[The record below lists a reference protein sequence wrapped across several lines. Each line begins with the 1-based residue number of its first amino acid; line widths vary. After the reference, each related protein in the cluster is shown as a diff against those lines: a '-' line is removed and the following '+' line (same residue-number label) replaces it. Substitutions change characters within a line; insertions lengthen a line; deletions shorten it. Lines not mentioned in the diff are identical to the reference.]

1 LARTID
7 PFAKS
12 QPIIHTQK
20 QVTYAAAFLLAV
32 LVALCG
38 MAVWFAT
45 SFAVRG
51 IDQTR
56 YRDVAAEAA
65 RSGVL
70 AAIYRLPLAP
80 DKEFYLHGGDDCL
93 TLSMLIAPQESRLK
107 AAISPRVPVGQF
119 QIGADAREG
128 FPPHPYCEGLAAM
141 LQALKGP
148 GDRTSSLP
156 EMIYY
161 HRYIHGT
168 VTIAALLLSILSFA
182 TATTLLLAACY
193 ALLAWL
199 IIAAALRLRS
209 TSPAERRRAGAFL
222 AIGLALALFYALP
235 LFDRSF
241 CFAPLDITII
251 GFILFGLFQPLGR
264 ISGIGLVLAAASL
277 ATAVTIFDRLV
288 GGIPTA
294 LAILIVLIVLGEAQD
309 RQTFIRR
316 LALALVAFIAGVAV
330 CVVCKQLI
338 VLATWGPD
346 ALADFASRLGQR
358 TGGGVTEELSD
369 SIKQRLH
376 DVGLSLSWLD
386 SSFFSRV
393 VFAGIMLTYSAFVLG
408 WGSHVLGAAIVILPI
423 PLLLLL
429 MYFAM
434 RGCPLQSWPLELLA
448 IVGAAMI
455 PFAWYLVFL
464 NLTILHSSFVV
475 RPLALT
481 AALTAVMVLRATNDD
496 RADRGAQG

>member
-12 QPIIHTQK
+12 RPIIHTQK

-38 MAVWFAT
+38 MAVWFTT

-51 IDQTR
+51 IDQAR

-148 GDRTSSLP
+148 GDRTRSLP

-168 VTIAALLLSILSFA
+168 VTIAALLLSIFSFA
-182 TATTLLLAACY
+182 TATTLLLVVCY

-222 AIGLALALFYALP
+222 SIGLALALFYALP
-235 LFDRSF
+235 LFERSF
-241 CFAPLDITII
+241 CFAPVDMTIF
-251 GFILFGLFQPLGR
+251 GFILFGLFQPFGK
-264 ISGIGLVLAAASL
+264 ISEVRLVLAAASFG
-277 ATAVTIFDRLV
+277 TAIAIFDRLV
-288 GGIPTA
+288 GGIPMA
-294 LAILIVLIVLGEAQD
+294 LAVLIVLVVLGEVQD
-309 RQTFIRR
+309 RTELRHR
-316 LALALVAFIAGVAV
+316 LTLAVAAFIAGS
-330 CVVCKQLI
+330 CC
-338 VLATWGPD
+338 
-346 ALADFASRLGQR
+346 
-358 TGGGVTEELSD
+358 
-369 SIKQRLH
+369 
-376 DVGLSLSWLD
+376 
-386 SSFFSRV
+386 
-393 VFAGIMLTYSAFVLG
+393 
-408 WGSHVLGAAIVILPI
+408 
-423 PLLLLL
+423 
-429 MYFAM
+429 
-434 RGCPLQSWPLELLA
+434 
-448 IVGAAMI
+448 
-455 PFAWYLVFL
+455 
-464 NLTILHSSFVV
+464 
-475 RPLALT
+475 
-481 AALTAVMVLRATNDD
+481 LRDP
-496 RADRGAQG
+496 